1 MIIKN
6 FFYRT
11 WLLLLIILPGIRAQ
25 AQEQKPDT
33 LALSRVEAEALFL
46 EKNLALIAERLNI
59 EQAEALILQAK
70 AWPNPEL
77 EISEVNFWAT
87 RHQVANGDGNPPLFR
102 NGFGENRQVSV
113 QLEQLV
119 FTARKRKKNISLQV
133 ANRELAQTAYT
144 EMLLSLK
151 AEFRTQLS
159 ELLYHQHNI
168 RLLRQQQNVLSQLIR
183 AQEAQLRNGNISK
196 ADFYRIRALDLSL
209 RAELNEALQ
218 ESNEA
223 QKDLK
228 SLMLLPA
235 DVTLFLTDAGLLPRQ
250 PLLLTQPLE
259 SLLTMAEQQNPA
271 VRVAQHDL
279 LVSEAA
285 HTLERAMRVPDL
297 SLNTNYDRGG
307 NILLNFIGFGVSMDL
322 PFFDRNRGNIKAA
335 QVRVQQSRYLHSLQ
349 VNEAQ
354 NEVVKSFKDYQQLSE
369 LYQSID
375 ETYINEL
382 DEVLVGVSR
391 NFQRKNISLLEFLD
405 FFDAFKENKLLYFDT
420 IRSLESKKEEL
431 NLLTG
436 TDL

>member
-1 MIIKN
+1 MTIK
-6 FFYRT
+6 FLKHVI
-11 WLLLLIILPGIRAQ
+11 WLLLLCSFAAFPAQ
-25 AQEQKPDT
+25 AQTPDT
-33 LALSRVEAEALFL
+33 LSLTRVEAEALFL

-59 EQAEALILQAK
+59 DQTEALILQAK

-77 EISEVNFWAT
+77 EISEVNLWAT
-87 RHQVANGDGNPPLFR
+87 PYQVANGDGAPPLFGDR
-102 NGFGENRQVSV
+102 FGRNRQFSV
-113 QLEQLV
+113 QLDQLV
-119 FTARKRKKNISLQV
+119 QTARKRKKNISLQV

-159 ELLYHQHNI
+159 GLLYHQNNV

-196 ADFYRIRALDLSL
+196 ADFYRIRALGLSL

-235 DVTLFLTDAGLLPRQ
+235 DVTLFLSDKGALPRRS
-250 PLLLTQPLE
+250 LLLNQSLD
-259 SLLTMAEQQNPA
+259 SLLTMAERQNPA
-271 VRVAQHDL
+271 VLVAASDL
-279 LVSEAA
+279 RVSEAE

-297 SLNTNYDRGG
+297 TFNTSYDRGG
-307 NILLNFIGFGVSMDL
+307 NILLNFIGFGVTMDL
-322 PFFDRNRGNIKAA
+322 PFFDRNKGNIKAA
-335 QVRVQQSRYLHSLQ
+335 QVRVQQSRHLQSLR

-354 NEVVKSFKDYQQLSE
+354 KEVVRAYKDYLQLSG

-382 DEVLVGVSR
+382 DEVLAGVSR